1 MIESLIILQET
12 KGQFAGM
19 SELSLALKSDLALRS
34 RIETLSRIY
43 LHRTVSGCNNCYCD
57 AYLELIHLN
66 IDKAMAQENSKF
78 KLKAGALLRDVVN
91 FDISKN
97 ATQHNLT
104 DELALYHLKTHPEY
118 ADLFEKLPKSWQ
130 KMAEKF
136 VIGENDEEI
145 KKLEEA
151 FANSVLKSI
160 ELDNG
165 ELVPVFDPAV
175 FAYSVTYKS
184 NIEKAP
190 VITVVAENEKA
201 TVTVP
206 EVKEIPSS
214 IEVVCVAEDGET
226 ESKYSIEFILEEDK
240 PE

>member
-1 MIESLIILQET
+1 MIERLIKLQENRKQFANDSELFSYLETDYDFRSTIESLGIA
-12 KGQFAGM
+12 F
-19 SELSLALKSDLALRS
+19 
-34 RIETLSRIY
+34 
-43 LHRTVSGCNNCYCD
+43 LHRTVSGCINCHCD
-57 AYLELIHLN
+57 AYHELMNLN
-66 IDKAMAQENSKF
+66 IEKVMEQENSKF

-91 FDISKN
+91 FDVSKN

-118 ADLFEKLPKSWQ
+118 AALFEKLPKSWQ

-151 FANSVLKSI
+151 FANSSLKSI

-226 ESKYSIEFILEEDK
+226 ESKYSIEFKLEE
-240 PE
+240 

>member
-1 MIESLIILQET
+1 
-12 KGQFAGM
+12 M

-91 FDISKN
+91 HDISLTT
-97 ATQHNLT
+97 TQHNLT

-118 ADLFEKLPKSWQ
+118 APLFEKLPKNWQ
-130 KMAEKF
+130 KMADKF
-136 VIGENDEEI
+136 VIGENDEDTA
-145 KKLEEA
+145 KLEAA
-151 FANSVLKSI
+151 FVNSALKSLSI
-160 ELDNG
+160 DNG
-165 ELVPVFDPAV
+165 ELTPAFDPSV
-175 FAYSVTYKS
+175 LSYSVTYKG
-184 NIEKAP
+184 NVEKAP
-190 VITVVAENEKA
+190 VVTAVAENEKA
-201 TVTVP
+201 TVTVH
-206 EVKEIPSS
+206 EVKEIPSI
-214 IEVVCVAEDGET
+214 IEVACVAEDGET
-226 ESKYSIEFILEEDK
+226 ESKYTIEFKLEEEK